1 MKTYFNIHNHT
12 MYSNIRLLDCI
23 NRPTDLIDKAIELG
37 LSGIAITDHECLS
50 GHMEVNQY
58 AKKIREKYPDF
69 KIVLGN
75 EVYLVDK
82 RENGIKYYH
91 FILTAKDAI
100 GHKALR
106 ELSSI
111 AWYNSY
117 VDRGMERVPIT
128 KEELSKIMSKYKG
141 HVIASTACMG
151 GELSTAAYNMSCAE
165 NVNDMTSAK
174 VFYDQICEF
183 IDYCQKVFGDDFY
196 IECAPSTAEDQCTT
210 NRKLYRIAQAY
221 DIPMIIG
228 TDAHYLTK
236 ADRFVHKSYLNS
248 KGGEREVDSFYE
260 FAHLMTYDE
269 AYELLKKCF
278 NDGTI
283 AEQILYNSYLLGFQY
298 EDYSLE
304 RKQII
309 PKVTVTDY
317 PFGIDGWLNY
327 RQSDYPVFCDLML
340 NGNIQERYWAN
351 ECYMSLLEKMYNKQ
365 IPEDKMEEYIARLE
379 IEADIIKDIGEKLD
393 DCLFAYFNTFK
404 HYIDL
409 FWSCGSIVGPG
420 RGSATGFLSNY
431 LLGITQLD
439 PIRWNLPYWRFLNK
453 ERAELPDIDIDLAPS
468 KRPEIFRRIREE
480 RGELGLVQVATFGTE
495 GTKSA
500 VLTACRGYRGPGAG
514 YTESGTGISSGE
526 WSTIEREGID
536 VDVAQYMSSLIPQER
551 GFLWSI
557 NDVVYGNEEKGRKPV
572 QAFIREVSQ
581 YPGLLETIMSIE
593 GLVNKR
599 SSHAS
604 GVILYSN
611 DPYETASFMRT
622 PSGDLITCYDLH
634 KAEAAGD
641 TKYDFLVTEISDK
654 IIKCFELLVEDK
666 VIKKLGLRELYNKYI
681 HPEVIDTTDKRIWE
695 HLAAGD
701 VMDVFQFSTGVGLA
715 IAKKLKPQNP
725 MEMTAA
731 NAMMRLMS
739 DKDKESQQDRY
750 VRIQNQGLEVFDS
763 EMRQA
768 LFTDEQRIL
777 MHKHC
782 DQYYGCCAIQEQMM
796 ELLMDVAGFTLGEA
810 NNARK
815 IVAKKQMSKI
825 PELREQVYSRF
836 DRVQSANYFWE
847 NAVAP
852 QLGYAFSMNHSLPYS
867 FVGIQSIYFVMNFN
881 PIYWNTACL
890 IVNSGSLEDNSE
902 EEIVDIYAPE
912 AQDLAEGVKFIDLPD
927 KSAKIRRTAATDYGK
942 VAKAIGDIQ
951 AAGIKVSL
959 ANINKSKFGFAPDV
973 ENNRILFGLK
983 GMLNV
988 GDDVVDA
995 IIANRPY
1002 SSPKDF
1008 LNKVKPGKQA
1018 MISLIKGG
1026 AFDDMEDRKF
1036 TMAWY
1041 IWETCDKKSRI
1052 TLQNMGGLIKHGL
1065 LPEKTPEQ
1073 ILARRVYEFNRY
1085 LKAITKTDKC
1095 AYKDMYTLDERAISF
1110 LHEIECDDLVET
1122 DNLAWF
1128 IKVKTWDN
1136 IYQKHMDVF
1145 RKWIASDKETIL
1157 NALNT
1162 EIFMQDWEK
1171 YAKGTISAWEMEVLC
1186 FYYHEHELAHIN
1198 NDRYGFVDFYD
1209 LPEDPVIEKTFNKG
1223 GKDIHIFHLNRICG
1237 TCIAKNK
1244 TKSTVTIL
1252 TTTGVVNVKFR
1263 KEYFSLF
1270 DKQISERQSDGTKK
1284 IMEKSWFNRGNM
1296 IVVTGIRSGD
1306 DFISKKYASTGGH
1319 QLYKIDEV
1327 LSNGELVLKD
1337 SRYQGGIEEDA

>member
-1 MKTYFNIHNHT
+1 MSNKTYFNIHNHT
-12 MYSNIRLLDCI
+12 MYSNLRLLDCI
-23 NRPTDLIDKAIELG
+23 NRPKELIDKAIELG
-37 LSGIAITDHECLS
+37 LSGIAITDHETIS
-50 GHMEVNQY
+50 AHMEVNQY
-58 AKKIREKYPDF
+58 AKKIKEKHPDF

-106 ELSSI
+106 EMSSI

-128 KEELSKIMSKYKG
+128 KEEMAKIMSKYKG

-151 GELSTAAYNMSCAE
+151 GELSTAAYNMACAE
-165 NVNDMTSAK
+165 NVNDMASAQ
-174 VFYDQICEF
+174 VFYNQICEF
-183 IDYCQKVFGDDFY
+183 INYCKEVFGDDFY

-221 DIPMIIG
+221 DIPMIVG
-228 TDAHYLTK
+228 TDSHYLTK
-236 ADRFVHKSYLNS
+236 SDRFVHKSYLNS

-260 FAHLMTYDE
+260 FAHLMDYDE
-269 AYELLKKCF
+269 VFELLKNCF
-278 NDGTI
+278 GDGNI
-283 AEQILYNSYLLGFQY
+283 AEWILHNSHLLGQQY
-298 EDYSLE
+298 EEYSLE
-304 RKQII
+304 RKQMI
-309 PKVTVTDY
+309 PKVEVKDY
-317 PFGIDGWLNY
+317 PALNVESDFTGRFNPEWNFPIIDSLLN
-327 RQSDYPVFCDLML
+327 SDE
-340 NGNIQERYWAN
+340 IQERYWIN
-351 ECYMSLLEKMYNKQ
+351 ECLNGLREKELFKT
-365 IPEDKMEEYIARLE
+365 EYLARIE
-379 IEADIIKDIGEKLD
+379 TEADVIKDIGEKLD

-409 FWSCGSIVGPG
+409 FWECGSIVGPG

-439 PIRWNLPYWRFLNK
+439 PVRWSLPYWRFLNK

-468 KRPEIFRRIREE
+468 KRPAIFKAIREE
-480 RGELGLVQVATFGTE
+480 RGELGLIQVATFGTE

-500 VLTACRGYRGPGAG
+500 ILTACRGYRSEDFPD
-514 YTESGTGISSGE
+514 
-526 WSTIEREGID
+526 GID
-536 VDVAQYMSSLIPQER
+536 VDLAQYMSSLIPQER

-557 NDVVYGNEEKGRKPV
+557 NDVVNGNEEKDRKPV
-572 QAFIREVSQ
+572 TAFIREVNN
-581 YPGLLETIMSIE
+581 YPGLLDIIKSIE

-604 GVILYSN
+604 GVILYGD
-611 DPYETASFMRT
+611 DPFETASFMRT

-666 VIKKLGLRELYNKYI
+666 VIEKMGLRDLYNKYI
-681 HPEVIDTTDKRIWE
+681 HPEVIDTSDKRIWE

-715 IAKKLKPQNP
+715 VAKKLKPQNP

-739 DKDKESQQDRY
+739 EKDKESQQDRY
-750 VRIQNQGLEVFDS
+750 VRIQRQGLGAFDA
-763 EMRQA
+763 EMRRA
-768 LFTDEQRIL
+768 GLDEEMIAK

-782 DQYYGCCAIQEQMM
+782 DQYWGCCAIQEQMM

-815 IVAKKQMSKI
+815 IVGKKQMSKI
-825 PELREQVYSRF
+825 PELREQVYGRF
-836 DRVQSANYFWE
+836 DRVASANYFWE

-852 QLGYAFSMNHSLPYS
+852 QLGYAFSLNHSLPYS

-988 GDDVVDA
+988 GDELVSA

-1073 ILARRVYEFNRY
+1073 IMARRVYEFNRY
-1085 LKAITKTDKC
+1085 LKAITKADKY
-1095 AYKDMYTLDERAISF
+1095 AYPNMYTLDERAIAF
-1110 LHEIECDDLVET
+1110 LHEIDCDDIMET
-1122 DNLAWF
+1122 DNLAWY
-1128 IKVKTWDN
+1128 VKTKSWDN

-1171 YAKGTISAWEMEVLC
+1171 YAKGSISAWEMEVLC

-1198 NDRYGFVDFYD
+1198 NDRYGFVDFYS
-1209 LPEDPVIEKTFNKG
+1209 LPEDPVIEKTFTKG
-1223 GKDIHIFHLNRICG
+1223 GKDIHIFKLNRICG

-1263 KEYFSLF
+1263 KEYFTMF
-1270 DKQISERQSDGTKK
+1270 DKQISERQADGTKK

-1306 DFISKKYASTGGH
+1306 DFVSKKYASTGGH
-1319 QLYKIDEV
+1319 QLYKIDAV
-1327 LSNGELVLKD
+1327 LPNGELILKD

>member
-1 MKTYFNIHNHT
+1 MNTYFNIHNHT
-12 MYSNIRLLDCI
+12 MYSNLRLLDCI
-23 NRPTDLIDKAIELG
+23 NRPQDLIDKAIDMG
-37 LSGIAITDHECLS
+37 LSGIAITDHEALCS
-50 GHMEVNQY
+50 HMEVNQY
-58 AKKIREKYPDF
+58 AQKIKEKYPDF
-69 KIVLGN
+69 TIALGN
-75 EVYLVDK
+75 EVYLVDE
-82 RENGIKYYH
+82 RESGIKYYH
-91 FILTAKDAI
+91 FILVAKDAI

-128 KEELSKIMSKYKG
+128 KNELAHIMTKYKG
-141 HVIASTACMG
+141 HVVATTACMG
-151 GELSTAAYNMSCAE
+151 GELSTAAYNMALAE
-165 NVNDMTSAK
+165 NVNDMTNAS
-174 VFYDQICEF
+174 VFYQQICDF
-183 IDYCQKVFGDDFY
+183 LNYCIEVFGNDFY
-196 IECAPSTAEDQCTT
+196 IECAPSTAEDQCIT
-210 NRKLYRIAQAY
+210 NRKLLRIAQAY
-221 DIPMIIG
+221 NIPLIVG
-228 TDAHYLTK
+228 TDSHYLTK
-236 ADRFVHKSYLNS
+236 NDRYVHKSYLNS
-248 KGGEREVDSFYE
+248 KGGEREVDAFYE

-269 AYELLKKCF
+269 AYDLLEHCF
-278 NDGTI
+278 KDQATVI
-283 AEQILYNSYLLGFQY
+283 WILENSRKLSENFTS
-298 EDYSLE
+298 YSLE
-304 RKQII
+304 RKQMI
-309 PKVTVTDY
+309 PKVEVEHYEPGDWSRV
-317 PFGIDGWLNY
+317 PGLIMDNFDFRWKLIQKLIC
-327 RQSDYPVFCDLML
+327 SDEP
-340 NGNIQERYWAN
+340 QERYWIQ
-351 ECYMSLLEKMYNKQ
+351 ECLKSLW
-365 IPEDKMEEYIARLE
+365 DKGLQDKREYWDRLE
-379 IEADIIKDIGEKLD
+379 TEADVIKDIGEKLD

-409 FWSCGSIVGPG
+409 FWECGSTVGPG

-468 KRPEIFRRIREE
+468 KRPAIFDAIRKE

-500 VLTACRGYRGPGAG
+500 ILTACRGYR
-514 YTESGTGISSGE
+514 
-526 WSTIEREGID
+526 STDFPDGID
-536 VDVAQYMSSLIPQER
+536 VDQAQYMSSLIPQER

-557 NDVVYGNEEKGRKPV
+557 NDVVYGNEEKDRKPV
-572 QAFIREVSQ
+572 SAFIREVNN
-581 YPGLLETIMSIE
+581 YPGLLDIIMSIE

-604 GVILYSN
+604 GVILYGN
-611 DPYETASFMRT
+611 DPFETAAFMRT

-654 IIKCFELLVEDK
+654 IIKCFELLVNDGVLEN
-666 VIKKLGLRELYNKYI
+666 IGLRGLYNKYI
-681 HPEVIDTTDKRIWE
+681 HPEVMDTTDQRIWD

-701 VMDVFQFSTGVGLA
+701 VLDVFQFSTGVGLA

-739 DKDKESQQDRY
+739 EKDKESQQDRY
-750 VRIQNQGLEVFDS
+750 ARIQKYGLEVFDK

-768 LFTDEQRIL
+768 GLDDRMIEL

-782 DQYYGCCAIQEQMM
+782 DQYWGCCAIQEQMM
-796 ELLMDVAGFTLGEA
+796 MLLMDVAGFTLGEA

-815 IVAKKQMSKI
+815 IVGKKQMNKI

-847 NAVAP
+847 NAIAP
-852 QLGYAFSMNHSLPYS
+852 QLGYAFSLNHSLPYS
-867 FVGIQSIYFVMNFN
+867 FVGMQSIYFVVNFN

-890 IVNSGSLEDNSE
+890 IVNSGATDE
-902 EEIVDIYAPE
+902 EAGG
-912 AQDLAEGVKFIDLPD
+912 Q
-927 KSAKIRRTAATDYGK
+927 TDYGK
-942 VAKAIGDIQ
+942 IAKAIGDITS
-951 AAGIKVSL
+951 AGIKVSL
-959 ANINKSKFGFAPDV
+959 ANINKSGFGFAPDV

-988 GDDVVDA
+988 GDDVVSA

-1008 LNKVKPGKQA
+1008 LYKVKPGKQA

-1026 AFDDMEDRKF
+1026 AFDDMEDDRKF
-1036 TMAWY
+1036 VMAWY
-1041 IWETCDKKSRI
+1041 LWETCDKKSRI

-1065 LPEKTPEQ
+1065 LPEKTEEQ
-1073 ILARRVYEFNRY
+1073 IMARRVYEFNRY
-1085 LKAITKTDKC
+1085 LKAITKADKYG
-1095 AYKDMYTLDERAISF
+1095 YKDMYSLDSRAIEF
-1110 LHEIECDDLVET
+1110 LYEIDCEHLTIT
-1122 DNLAWF
+1122 DNISHF
-1128 IKVKTWDN
+1128 IKIKDWDV
-1136 IYQKHMDVF
+1136 IYQKYMDIF
-1145 RKWIASDKETIL
+1145 RNWIASDKEAIL
-1157 NALNT
+1157 NSLNSQ
-1162 EIFMQDWEK
+1162 IFLEDWNK

-1186 FYYHEHELAHIN
+1186 FYYHEHELANIN
-1198 NDRYGFVDFYD
+1198 NDKYGFVDFHK
-1209 LPEDPVIEKTFNKG
+1209 LPENPVIEKTFQKN
-1223 GKDIHIFHLNRICG
+1223 GKNINIFHLNRICG

-1252 TTTGVVNVKFR
+1252 TTSGVVNVKFR
-1263 KEYFSLF
+1263 KEYFALF
-1270 DKQISERQSDGTKK
+1270 DKQISERQADGTKK

-1306 DFISKKYASTGGH
+1306 DFVSKKYVSTGGH
-1319 QLYKIDEV
+1319 QLYKIDEI
-1327 LSNGELVLKD
+1327 LPNGDLVLKD
-1337 SRYQGGIEEDA
+1337 SRYQGGVEEDV